1 MAGYCTSTALQSFTA
16 YIWLTISPSWSK
28 DSLFKNPIA
37 KAILLDAGNLPV
49 ARTGKKDNQALY
61 ASTFDVFKLGEC
73 VAVFPEGT
81 SLHEPGL
88 LPLKD
93 GVCWVCHCYS
103 KGSRY

>member
-1 MAGYCTSTALQSFTA
+1 MKTL
-16 YIWLTISPSWSK
+16 
-28 DSLFKNPIA
+28 
-37 KAILLDAGNLPV
+37 LLDAGNLPV

-81 SLHEPGL
+81 SVNEPAT

-93 GVCWVCHCYS
+93 GISWVSLTLFISDLYS
-103 KGSRY
+103 DNGYRRPHSSMPRI